1 MKGRRSARAAA
12 GQKRPTDAAKI
23 EAAGSLAPSKQQAE
37 KNDTIRRLGAIDA
50 KDARTFAEPGI
61 ADENG
66 GEAWRWR
73 QRASRGCLCR
83 SERQGQLLAT
93 AARPTGRGRR

>member
-1 MKGRRSARAAA
+1 MKGRRSAA

-37 KNDTIRRLGAIDA
+37 KNDTIRRLEAIDA

-66 GEAWRWR
+66 GEARR

>member
-1 MKGRRSARAAA
+1 MKGRRPARAGA
-12 GQKRPTDAAKI
+12 GQKRPTDAAEI
-23 EAAGSLAPSKQQAE
+23 EAAGGLAPSKQQAE

-66 GEAWRWR
+66 GEARR

-83 SERQGQLLAT
+83 SEQQGQLLAT

>member
-1 MKGRRSARAAA
+1 MKGLRSARAAA

-37 KNDTIRRLGAIDA
+37 KNDTIRRLEAIDA
-50 KDARTFAEPGI
+50 KDARTFAGPGI

-66 GEAWRWR
+66 GEARR